1 MNDSCLVLLLGF
13 FCTAD
18 KPYIRLSPQLS
29 PKLAHQGLSVEVNEG
44 EDLELS
50 VLVEAYP
57 RLTEHRWDT
66 PTSPNA
72 STQENKFTRYNTRF
86 ARYGGGAVGGGCGYI
101 QRIIQHCYSEFQ
113 SKVSQCMRLKSDFSF
128 LLGLFVKMLH
138 VTLDVVYSCDCELNC
153 FN

>member
-1 MNDSCLVLLLGF
+1 MSCAVFVVVLGF
-13 FCTAD
+13 FRTAD

-50 VLVEAYP
+50 VLIEAYP

-66 PTSPNA
+66 PTFPNA

-86 ARYGGGAVGGGCGYI
+86 ACYGGAVGGGGYI
-101 QRIIQHCYSEFQ
+101 LRIIQNYYYEFR
-113 SKVSQCMRLKSDFSF
+113 SKMSQCMRLKSDFSF
-128 LLGLFVKMLH
+128 YWGYLLKCYMLH
-138 VTLDVVYSCDCELNC
+138 
-153 FN
+153 